1 VIDMGDNREI
11 AYEALQILA
20 HFVNKIG
27 SL

>member
-1 VIDMGDNREI
+1 MGDNREI

-20 HFVNKIG
+20 HFVNKTG